1 MMGYRTYRL
10 TVTFD
15 DEAGRLHGE
24 VTGTL
29 DVITFE
35 GDSPD
40 DLRDAFRDSVDEYL
54 KVCEERGRSP
64 R

>member
-1 MMGYRTYRL
+1 MEYRGYRAV
-10 TVTFD
+10 VTLD
-15 DEAGRLHGE
+15 YEGALHGE

-35 GDSPD
+35 GRSPD